1 MSHDAT
7 TIERATDGTT
17 QGRTMKALRFH
28 AAKDLRVETIAKP
41 DQPGPGQVLVRNRF
55 VGICGTDLHEYSY
68 GPIFIPKEPHPFT
81 GAHGTQIL
89 GHEFGGV
96 VEAVGPGVTHVKPG
110 DRVSVQPLIM
120 PRSGDYFSD
129 RGLFHL
135 SPELALVGLSW
146 VSGGM
151 AEWSLLNDYN
161 VAPIPDTLTDEEA
174 ALVEP
179 AAVAVYACDRGGVTA
194 GSSVLVTGAG
204 PIGALTLLAAKAAGA
219 AQLFVSDLNDTRLGF
234 MKEMLPEV
242 VTLNPKRDKVGDV
255 VRARTEGNVGC
266 DVAIECVGNE
276 HALKACLDAVRKQGT
291 VVQTGLHPHDNP
303 LDWFSVTFKDVD
315 IRGSWAYPTHYWPR
329 VIRMIATG
337 LLPASRVVTKRITL
351 DTAITQG
358 FDVLLD
364 PAGTQLKILIDLN

>member
-1 MSHDAT
+1 MAT
-7 TIERATDGTT
+7 TTERPRDKAAAGA
-17 QGRTMKALRFH
+17 TMKALRFH
-28 AAKDLRVETIAKP
+28 AAKDLRIENVARP
-41 DQPGPGQVLVRNRF
+41 GAPGPGQVLVKNRF

-81 GAHGTQIL
+81 GVHGVQIL

-96 VEAVGPGVTHVKPG
+96 VEAVGEGVTAVKPG
-110 DRVSVQPLIM
+110 DRVSIQPLVM
-120 PRSGDYFSD
+120 PRAGDYFAD

-135 SPELALVGLSW
+135 SPQLALVGLSW

-151 AEWSLLNDYN
+151 AEWALVNDYN
-161 VAPIPDTLTDEEA
+161 VALVPAELSDEEA

-179 AAVAVYACDRGGVTA
+179 TAVAVYACDRGGVTA

-204 PIGALTLLAAKAAGA
+204 PIGALALLAAKAAGA

-234 MKEMLPEV
+234 MKEMLPDV
-242 VTLNPKRDKVGDV
+242 VTLNPKRDDVGDAI
-255 VRARTEGNVGC
+255 RAQTEGNVGC
-266 DVAIECVGNE
+266 DVVIECVGNE
-276 HALKACLDAVRKQGT
+276 HALKACLDAVRKQGV

-303 LDWFSVTFKDVD
+303 LDWFAVTFKDVD

-337 LLPASRVVTKRITL
+337 LLPASKVVTKRIQL
-351 DTAITQG
+351 DNAVKEG
-358 FDVLLD
+358 FDALLD
-364 PAGTQLKILIDLN
+364 PAGTQLKILIDLA